1 MFTYC
6 RRVVK
11 CGGQSRMPN
20 VFLYGSVPCCL
31 EQGRP
36 LNWKLA
42 LSARLVSQQALGNL
56 PVFSQF
62 WGYRGMQ
69 PGLTDMVLGFELRS
83 FCGTASPLPAETPQS
98 CCCMFWHVTKICSIT
113 FHDMW
118 ELFFLI
124 FFLNKYLSL
133 TLDFRRSTCSPSWVC
148 FAFMNLLPISLSLA
162 TFPHRFQCSSF
173 IIIFCLWVMTSLTFY
188 LSCWCKDRL
197 TLLHFLVSRAL
208 RPWQTFWTVKTIF
221 CI

>member
-1 MFTYC
+1 MFTFC

-56 PVFSQF
+56 PVFPQF

-98 CCCMFWHVTKICSIT
+98 CCCMFWHVTRICSIT
-113 FHDMW
+113 FCDMW

-133 TLDFRRSTCSPSWVC
+133 ILDFRRSTCLPSWVC
-148 FAFMNLLPISLSLA
+148 FAFTNLLPVSLSLA
-162 TFPHRFQCSSF
+162 TFSHNFDALP
-173 IIIFCLWVMTSLTFY
+173 
-188 LSCWCKDRL
+188 
-197 TLLHFLVSRAL
+197 LLLFSASG
-208 RPWQTFWTVKTIF
+208 
-221 CI
+221 